1 MIRLE
6 ALQLR
11 RIAVDVLRQLG
22 VDGSADVTDIREL
35 TDGTWM
41 VGFTDH
47 SPDARFPGFDVGI
60 QQAWSPEEAARALRL
75 ELRQK
80 LWICPLCQ
88 RRAQIRRIIDR
99 EAFRV
104 ECKKCGRFEIDHT
117 LLEAFRLA
125 YDAND
130 ETVVSELPRLSA
142 AVANSRGMPFLSA
155 DGWRS
160 YAATSPSNT
169 D

>member
-1 MIRLE
+1 LIRLE
-6 ALQLR
+6 AIQLR
-11 RIAVDVLRQLG
+11 RIAVDVLRQLA
-22 VDGSADVTDIREL
+22 VDGSADVTDVREL

-104 ECKKCGRFEIDHT
+104 ECQTCDRFEIDHA

-125 YDAND
+125 YEAND
-130 ETVVSELPRLSA
+130 ASVVVHLPALSIAMARDRATPLLTEDSWRLYIA
-142 AVANSRGMPFLSA
+142 PE
-155 DGWRS
+155 
-160 YAATSPSNT
+160 PPNT